1 MFYNKKYLFF
11 IIAYLMNLILCF
23 FVNTYFSFSGINLNL
38 IVVSVIINGVILIFC
53 FVAAQILL
61 YSFKVFSWI
70 FKLKTN
76 NFVTNFLWTVFTGFV
91 YLFIFIIFIKVTE
104 Y

>member
-23 FVNTYFSFSGINLNL
+23 FVNTYLSFSGINLNL
-38 IVVSVIINGVILIFC
+38 ILGSAIIYGVILIFC
-53 FVAAQILL
+53 FVAAWISL
-61 YSFKVFSWI
+61 YSFKVFSRI
-70 FKLKTN
+70 FKLKIK
-76 NFVTNFLWTVFTGFV
+76 NFATKFLWTVFTGFV
-91 YLFIFIIFIKVTE
+91 YLFIFITFIKVTE

>member
-11 IIAYLMNLILCF
+11 IIAYLMNLVLCF
-23 FVNTYFSFSGINLNL
+23 FINSHFIFSGIDFNL
-38 IVVSVIINGVILIFC
+38 ILGSVIIYGIILIFC
-53 FVAAQILL
+53 FVDALTLL
-61 YSFKVFSWI
+61 YSVKFFRWI

-76 NFVTNFLWTVFTGFV
+76 NFATKFLWNVFAGLV
-91 YLFIFIIFIKVTE
+91 YLLMVIIFIKVTE